1 MNKKSPVTE
10 RQIQEALQRF
20 KDRGGLIRKL
30 PPEVIPRALL
40 VGTRHGCFEPI
51 HYYQRAEGMT
61 P

>member
-1 MNKKSPVTE
+1 MKRTTPVSE

-20 KDRGGLIRKL
+20 QSRGGLIRKL
-30 PPEVIPRALL
+30 PPELIPRPLL
-40 VGTRHGCFEPI
+40 VGARHGCFEPI